1 MKKYILACVVLC
13 LTGMAVAAGNK
24 PAAKSIPSLTFNGKK
39 YYLQYSVGNS
49 KEWLNE
55 YLPAGANFDSYTE
68 MLTVRSYDS
77 LKGVPPEQVAASIGG
92 NYARNYPG
100 APYNVVK
107 GTNPGEWE
115 VSFAI
120 RTDKMAEFDLFRIV
134 SVGEHPVALQ
144 YVNRVLLSG
153 SEQNQE
159 KQLQQ
164 FAAGIQNNL
173 NTSWTVGLRKMPVPP
188 MVRTIKQ

>member
-1 MKKYILACVVLC
+1 MKKYILIGAVLC
-13 LTGMAVAAGNK
+13 MAAIVGAVSNK
-24 PAAKSIPSLTFNGKK
+24 SATNSNPSLTFNGKK
-39 YYLQYSVGNS
+39 YYLQYSMGN
-49 KEWLNE
+49 KNEWLNE

-77 LKGVPPEQVAASIGG
+77 LKGVSPEQVAASIGG

-120 RTDKMAEFDLFRIV
+120 RTDAMAEFDLFRITT
-134 SVGEHPVALQ
+134 VGDHPVALQ
-144 YVNRVLLSG
+144 YVNRVLLTG
-153 SEQNQE
+153 TEQAQQ
-159 KQLQQ
+159 KKLQQ
-164 FAAGIQNNL
+164 FAAGIEKNL
-173 NTSWTVGLRKMPVPP
+173 NTSWTIGLRKMSVPA